1 TAQEDGI
8 KKINDIEIP
17 SKSAVK
23 EKATTDLNNA
33 VDEAKKA
40 IDQDNNLTEGQKQ
53 AAKDQ
58 IDSNAKKA
66 QDAINNAKTDS
77 DVNNA
82 VDNG

>member
-1 TAQEDGI
+1 MKQEVSDAQNAANTAIDSATTDEAVNTAQEDGI

-40 IDQDNNLTEGQKQ
+40 ID
-53 AAKDQ
+53 
-58 IDSNAKKA
+58 
-66 QDAINNAKTDS
+66 
-77 DVNNA
+77 
-82 VDNG
+82 